1 MTTRSNPAQ
10 ATTSTD
16 RIEKRVE
23 IRAAR
28 SRVWSAIADA
38 RQFATWFHVNLDGAF
53 VEGST
58 VRGNITEKG
67 YEHLKIEMQVQRV
80 EPERYFAYR
89 WHPYPIDP
97 KADYSKEPTT
107 TVEFRLEDAPEGT
120 LLTVT
125 ELGFRSLP
133 AARQG
138 PAYDSNSGGW
148 EEQLRNIERHV
159 ARHPAPRG

>member
-97 KADYSKEPTT
+97 KADYSKEPPTL
-107 TVEFRLEDAPEGT
+107 VDFRLEPTPTGTRLHLSESGFDALPPGRRDEA
-120 LLTVT
+120 
-125 ELGFRSLP
+125 FRMN
-133 AARQG
+133 A
-138 PAYDSNSGGW
+138 GGW
-148 EEQLRNIERHV
+148 AEQMKNIQCHV
-159 ARHPAPRG
+159 SPTP